1 MRRVAALIGALLCA
15 LLPPSVAVASTPAT
29 PQAASGQ
36 ATGTITAIG
45 GSWVTIQTAGR
56 QTGVVNAMVATAN
69 ALTQGDYPYVWGGG
83 HPEAGIASADAGA
96 KGSAA
101 RQVGFDCSGSVAAV
115 LAGAGLWP
123 AGGPVPNDAG
133 VIAQLLADKLVAR
146 GPGTSPVEVTLYD
159 HPGVH
164 IFMNIDGRFFGTSD
178 GGGGGSAKGGP
189 GWLSDG
195 APDAFS
201 RAFKQYHVLPSVLK
215 DRTSYGHTLTFQADA
230 NPDLLDGAA
239 LGDKVTVS
247 YGPGGS
253 GTLVVSALAY
263 VGAVTATGTVTA
275 IAADGSSFTVQAS
288 DGTSLTLSPSFPGLI
303 DALAVGDGIQV
314 TYTTSA
320 TSPGTL
326 LARTVTVTTSA
337 PAAPA
342 APGASGA
349 ASNTG
354 APGAGSSPDGT
365 QTAGDGS
372 GWGGNGGGGGS
383 AGDSSGS
390 GGNGGGYGGNA
401 GGGSGS
407 GYGGYSGGNDDA
419 GGYGGGYT
427 GSGS

>member
-1 MRRVAALIGALLCA
+1 MKSSVRHETCRCPHRRAPLCA
-15 LLPPSVAVASTPAT
+15 APPSVAGASAPAT
-29 PQAASGQ
+29 PQAPGQ

-56 QTGVVNAMVATAN
+56 QTGVVNAMVAGAN

-83 HPEAGIASADAGA
+83 HPEAGVASAAPAA
-96 KGSAA
+96 KGRAA

-133 VIAQLLADKLVAR
+133 VITQLLAEKLIAR

-201 RAFKQYHVLPSVLK
+201 HAFKQYHVLPSVLK

-230 NPDLLDGAA
+230 NPTVLNGAA

-247 YGPGGS
+247 YSPGGS
-253 GTLVVSALAY
+253 GTLFVSALAW
-263 VGAVTATGTVTA
+263 VGAVTSTGTVTS
-275 IAADGSSFTVQAS
+275 IAADGSAFTVQTP
-288 DGTSLTLSPSFPGLI
+288 DGTTLTLSPSFPGLI
-303 DALAVGDGIQV
+303 DGLAVGDGVQV
-314 TYTTSA
+314 IYTTSA
-320 TSPGTL
+320 ASAGPL
-326 LARTVTVTTSA
+326 LARTLTVTASA
-337 PAAPA
+337 PPA
-342 APGASGA
+342 TGTPGGPATPGAPGVPGGPGSTPG
-349 ASNTG
+349 TG
-354 APGAGSSPDGT
+354 NPGAGSSPDGT
-365 QTAGDGS
+365 QPAGDGG
-372 GWGGNGGGGGS
+372 GWDGNG
-383 AGDSSGS
+383 SSDG
-390 GGNGGGYGGNA
+390 
-401 GGGSGS
+401 
-407 GYGGYSGGNDDA
+407 GGYSGSGN
-419 GGYGGGYT
+419 
-427 GSGS
+427 